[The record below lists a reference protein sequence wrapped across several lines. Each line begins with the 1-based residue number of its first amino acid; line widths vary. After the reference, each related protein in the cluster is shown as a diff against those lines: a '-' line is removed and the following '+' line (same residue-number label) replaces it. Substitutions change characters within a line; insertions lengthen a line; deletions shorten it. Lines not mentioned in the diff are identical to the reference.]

1 MQNTLGKEF
10 SVAGIG
16 VFSGKNTGFIAKP
29 AEPSTGIIFKV
40 GNELIP
46 VDIDYVKEAPN
57 RTILAKDSISVQVV
71 EHLVSALRGM
81 GVDNALIEVE
91 NDEIPI
97 IDASAREYV
106 HQIQLAGVIK
116 QDQPTMEMIIN
127 KPVIIEEDDKSIL
140 LLPDSQIRIT
150 YFLDHPH
157 PNIRRLSDSMI
168 LNADN
173 YGDFIGPAR
182 TFATRQEA
190 ESLISRGIVGTDD
203 KTLVIIID
211 DDGFN
216 QELRHPLEF
225 VHHKMLDMI
234 GDISLAYWPIIGHII
249 GIRSGHFMNR
259 KFARKL
265 RELSKNI

>member
-106 HQIQLAGVIK
+106 HQIQLAG
-116 QDQPTMEMIIN
+116 
-127 KPVIIEEDDKSIL
+127 IEEDDKSIL